1 VRGNAAYGRARPTLP
16 ADRFDLEAGSV
27 GRPESQSPEG
37 VTPVS
42 KEDIEKFRADV
53 ENDPA
58 LLSEL
63 QGHQDQAAFVSKATS
78 LARSRGYDISEDEI
92 HSYLASN
99 QQGELSDEA
108 LRSVAGGTQG
118 NLGKYTYSRPGC
130 N

>member
-1 VRGNAAYGRARPTLP
+1 M
-16 ADRFDLEAGSV
+16 
-27 GRPESQSPEG
+27 
-37 VTPVS
+37 S

-108 LRSVAGGTQG
+108 LKSVAGGTQG

-130 N
+130 NSVALRRCGWADAFAHSCDPQDRPPPHVQSP